1 MKSVLKS
8 DGLAVE
14 HIASKHLMSKRCS
27 NVNEKEQCSSDL
39 TLVTKDGTA

>member
-14 HIASKHLMSKRCS
+14 HIVSKHLMSKRCS
-27 NVNEKEQCSSDL
+27 NVNEKQQCSSDL
-39 TLVTKDGTA
+39 TLVAEDGIA